1 MNTEEGRRVVVSNL
15 FVPQICAHG
24 NHTESKRE
32 SERKKLKNRYN
43 RGVCRGVGSDGW
55 IEGE

>member
-1 MNTEEGRRVVVSNL
+1 LNTEEGRRVSNL
-15 FVPQICAHG
+15 FVPQKCAHG